1 MKLPLKH
8 LLSLLFCMS
17 AGFKV
22 GFRYDMAI
30 QPMVM
35 PSMPEA
41 SVGGLLQTFLNRAR
55 RQ

>member
-1 MKLPLKH
+1 
-8 LLSLLFCMS
+8 
-17 AGFKV
+17 V

-41 SVGGLLQTFLNRAR
+41 SVSGLLQSGFQAMMNRAR

>member
-1 MKLPLKH
+1 MVCVAIH
-8 LLSLLFCMS
+8 C
-17 AGFKV
+17 AGFNV

-41 SVGGLLQTFLNRAR
+41 SVSSLLSSGFQAVMNRAR